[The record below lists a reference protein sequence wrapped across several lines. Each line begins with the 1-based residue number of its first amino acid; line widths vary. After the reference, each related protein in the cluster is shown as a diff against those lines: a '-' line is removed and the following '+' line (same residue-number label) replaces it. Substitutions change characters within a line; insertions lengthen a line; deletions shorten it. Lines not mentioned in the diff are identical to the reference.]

1 MNTEVSKMLNSI
13 QEIDAP
19 QLADWMDNE
28 SEQFHV
34 IDVREMREI
43 SQGTVPGAKPL
54 PLATLP
60 ARLHELNQTDKII
73 VICRSGVRSA
83 HACMFMQEQGF
94 DNVFNLRGGMI
105 GWAHGNLPVA
115 QVSVA

>member
-1 MNTEVSKMLNSI
+1 MFNSI

-19 QLADWMDNE
+19 QLADWMDTE
-28 SEQFHV
+28 SEQFRI

-43 SQGTVPGAKPL
+43 SQGSVPGASPL

-60 ARLHELNQTDKII
+60 ARLSEFDRGEKI
-73 VICRSGVRSA
+73 VIVCRSGVRSA

-115 QVSVA
+115 QAAIA

>member
-1 MNTEVSKMLNSI
+1 MFNSI

-19 QLADWMDNE
+19 QLADWMGDG
-28 SEQFHV
+28 SEQLSI

-43 SQGTVPGAKPL
+43 SQGSVPGAIPL

-60 ARLHELNQTDKII
+60 ARLHELKQSDKIV

-94 DNVFNLRGGMI
+94 ENVFNLRGGVI
-105 GWAHGNLPVA
+105 GWAQGNLPFA
-115 QVSVA
+115 QAETA

>member
-1 MNTEVSKMLNSI
+1 MFNSI
-13 QEIDAP
+13 QEIDSP
-19 QLADWMDNE
+19 KLADWLDDE
-28 SEQFHV
+28 SEQISI

-43 SQGTVPGAKPL
+43 SQGSVPGAIPL

-60 ARLHELNQTDKII
+60 ARLHELNKSDKIV

-94 DNVFNLRGGMI
+94 DNVFNLRGGVI
-105 GWAHGNLPVA
+105 GWAQGNLPFA
-115 QVSVA
+115 QAAIA

>member
-1 MNTEVSKMLNSI
+1 MFNSI

-19 QLADWMDNE
+19 QLADWMDE
-28 SEQFHV
+28 ETEQFHI

-43 SQGTVPGAKPL
+43 SQGTILGARPL

-60 ARLHELNQTDKII
+60 ARLHELNQSDKIV

-94 DNVFNLRGGMI
+94 SNVFNLRGGMI

-115 QVSVA
+115 QVAIA

>member
-1 MNTEVSKMLNSI
+1 MFNSI

-19 QLADWMDNE
+19 QLADWMSSDAG
-28 SEQFHV
+28 QLCI

-43 SQGTVPGAKPL
+43 SQGSVPDAKPI

-60 ARLHELNQTDKII
+60 ARLHELSKTDKI
-73 VICRSGVRSA
+73 VVVCRSGVRSA

-105 GWAHGNLPVA
+105 AWAHGNLPVGQPA
-115 QVSVA
+115 MAIG